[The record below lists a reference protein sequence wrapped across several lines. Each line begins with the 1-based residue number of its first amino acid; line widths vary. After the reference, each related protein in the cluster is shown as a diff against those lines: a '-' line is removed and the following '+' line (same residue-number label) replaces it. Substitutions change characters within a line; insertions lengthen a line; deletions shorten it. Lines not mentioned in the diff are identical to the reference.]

1 MSKVPIKI
9 EYIEI
14 YYDAFGKCTP
24 EWLEQAPTSCNLQ
37 GVWLPLLCIGIGK
50 PPLFSFY
57 LV

>member
-9 EYIEI
+9 ECIEI

-37 GVWLPLLCIGIGK
+37 WEDNFVGQSISSPFFI
-50 PPLFSFY
+50 
-57 LV
+57 